1 VSDADVA
8 AFRRSE
14 RERCRALRRAE
25 GPASRAAVLA
35 NVDRVV
41 DALLQAMPN
50 ARIAFYWPIQGEVD
64 LLASMER
71 ALDNGALVALPVVV
85 AHDAPLV
92 FRQWTKSV
100 AMERGIWYIPVPCA
114 DAKQVDPDAIFVPVV
129 GYDPHGYR
137 LGNGGG
143 FYDRTLAVRAPRPLA
158 IGIGFTSLVLPSLR
172 PEPHDIPM
180 DVVVTEGPLDEARL
194 RARIRSR

>member
-1 VSDADVA
+1 VVA
-8 AFRRSE
+8 
-14 RERCRALRRAE
+14 
-25 GPASRAAVLA
+25 
-35 NVDRVV
+35 NIDRVV

-50 ARIAFYWPIQGEVD
+50 ARVAFYWPIQGEVD

-100 AMERGIWYIPVPCA
+100 AMERGIWNIPVPGA
-114 DAKQVDPDAIFVPVV
+114 DAKQVDPDAMFVPVV

-143 FYDRTLAVRAPRPLA
+143 FYDRTLAARAPRPLA

>member
-1 VSDADVA
+1 MSDADVA
-8 AFRRSE
+8 SFRRSQ

-25 GPASRAAVLA
+25 GPAARAAVVA
-35 NVDRVV
+35 NIDRVV

-50 ARIAFYWPIQGEVD
+50 ARVAFYWPIQGEVD

-100 AMERGIWYIPVPCA
+100 AMERGIWNIPVPCA
-114 DAKQVDPDAIFVPVV
+114 DAPQVDPDAMFVPVV

-194 RARIRSR
+194 LARIRSR

>member
-1 VSDADVA
+1 MSDADVA
-8 AFRRSE
+8 SFRRSQ

-25 GPASRAAVLA
+25 GPAARAAVVA
-35 NVDRVV
+35 NIDRVV

-100 AMERGIWYIPVPCA
+100 AMERGIWNIPVPCA
-114 DAKQVDPDAIFVPVV
+114 DAKQVDPDAMFVPVV

-194 RARIRSR
+194 LARIRSR

>member
-1 VSDADVA
+1 MSDADVA
-8 AFRRSE
+8 SFRRSQ

-25 GPASRAAVLA
+25 GPAARAAVVA
-35 NVDRVV
+35 NIDRVV

-100 AMERGIWYIPVPCA
+100 AMERGIWNIPVPCA
-114 DAKQVDPDAIFVPVV
+114 DAPQVDPDAMFVPVV

-194 RARIRSR
+194 LARIRSR

>member
-1 VSDADVA
+1 MSDADVA
-8 AFRRSE
+8 SFRRSQ

-25 GPASRAAVLA
+25 GPAARAAVVA
-35 NVDRVV
+35 NIDRVV
-41 DALLQAMPN
+41 DALLQSMPN
-50 ARIAFYWPIQGEVD
+50 ARVAFYWPIQGEVD

-100 AMERGIWYIPVPCA
+100 AMERGIWNIPVPCA
-114 DAKQVDPDAIFVPVV
+114 DAPQVDPDAMFVPVV

-194 RARIRSR
+194 LARIRSR

>member
-1 VSDADVA
+1 MSDADVA
-8 AFRRSE
+8 SFRRSQ

-25 GPASRAAVLA
+25 GPAARAAVVA
-35 NVDRVV
+35 NIDRVV

-50 ARIAFYWPIQGEVD
+50 ARVAFYWPIQGEVD

-100 AMERGIWYIPVPCA
+100 AMERGIWNIPVPGA
-114 DAKQVDPDAIFVPVV
+114 DAKQVDPDAMFVPVV

-143 FYDRTLAVRAPRPLA
+143 FYDRTLAARAPRPLA

>member
-1 VSDADVA
+1 MSDADVA

-25 GPASRAAVLA
+25 GPASRAAVVA

-41 DALLQAMPN
+41 DALLHAMPKT
-50 ARIAFYWPIQGEVD
+50 RIAFYWPIQGEVD
-64 LLASMER
+64 LLAAMER
-71 ALDNGALVALPVVV
+71 ALVRGAVVALPVVI

-100 AMERGIWYIPVPCA
+100 AMERGIWNIPVPCA
-114 DAKQVDPDAIFVPVV
+114 DAPHVDPDAMFVPVV
-129 GYDPHGYR
+129 GYDPQGYR

-143 FYDRTLAVRAPRPLA
+143 FYDRTLAARTPRPLA
-158 IGIGFTSLVLPSLR
+158 IGIGFTSLAMPSLK
-172 PEPHDIPM
+172 PEAHDIPM
-180 DVVVTEGPLDEARL
+180 DVVVTEGPFDEARL
-194 RARIRSR
+194 RALIRSR

>member
-1 VSDADVA
+1 MSDADVA
-8 AFRRSE
+8 SFRRSQ

-25 GPASRAAVLA
+25 GPAARAAVVA
-35 NVDRVV
+35 NIDRVV

-100 AMERGIWYIPVPCA
+100 AMERGIWNIPVPCA
-114 DAKQVDPDAIFVPVV
+114 DAPHVDPDAMFVPVV